1 MPSTQCSHQA
11 GTHPAFS
18 QQNSTGCST
27 KSDIGKPTQFSA
39 SASLSL
45 WVVQICLIACLQ
57 HPGLAQIRCISP
69 SNHSGLSSES
79 YCRMRDTCSMHLC
92 VSDTCVFLLH
102 PKPIFL
108 MLASFKRNELVILT
122 QGSIFPTTIS
132 QTATLPGNAFW
143 KMGEF
148 PKQVVRGGCYS
159 KESQNNPLGMPKF
172 LDVPKVLLWIYAM
185 NVHQF

>member
-11 GTHPAFS
+11 GTHPAFR
-18 QQNSTGCST
+18 QQNSTGCTT
-27 KSDIGKPTQFSA
+27 KSDIGKQTQFSA
-39 SASLSL
+39 STSLSL
-45 WVVQICLIACLQ
+45 WQMCLIACLQ
-57 HPGLAQIRCISP
+57 HPGLAQIWCISP
-69 SNHSGLSSES
+69 SNHSGLCSES

-148 PKQVVRGGCYS
+148 PKQVVRRGMLFKGKSKQSTGHAQILGCT
-159 KESQNNPLGMPKF
+159 
-172 LDVPKVLLWIYAM
+172 
-185 NVHQF
+185 